1 MYTIIESSSG
11 NGFVLNGAAPRTKS
25 DQYELVRQGEKIGIR
40 EVVSNEYVAAP
51 RHYSEWNSGAYG
63 SVELA
68 LDALELLTQPVGGS
82 GGGSADSV
90 AGTYSQEII
99 TTVKTFNK
107 DEINTLSFQIITGT
121 AVVNIGGNDVTYPI
135 ANGITGIEDLVNT
148 NGLGVITITPATDS
162 SVLLVY
168 KSI

>member
-1 MYTIIESSSG
+1 MYTITHSPSK

-40 EVVSNEYVAAP
+40 EVVSNEYAAAP
-51 RHYSEWNSGAYG
+51 RHYSEWNNGAYG
-63 SVELA
+63 SIELA
-68 LDALELLTQPVGGS
+68 LNALELLTQPVGGS
-82 GGGSADSV
+82 GGGAGSV
-90 AGTYSQEII
+90 DGTYSQEII
-99 TTVKTFNK
+99 TTVKTFDK

-121 AVVNIGGNDVTYPI
+121 AVVNIGGNDVTYPL

-148 NGLGVITITPATDS
+148 NGLGVITITPAADS
-162 SVLLVY
+162 SVLLIY